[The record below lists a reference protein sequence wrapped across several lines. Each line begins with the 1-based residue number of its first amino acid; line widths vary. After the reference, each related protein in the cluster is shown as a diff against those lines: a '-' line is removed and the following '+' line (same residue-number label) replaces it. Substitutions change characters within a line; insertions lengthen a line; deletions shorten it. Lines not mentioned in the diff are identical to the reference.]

1 MVWVYEEPL
10 TADDRKV
17 QKFLEKRFQK
27 KGYSEKVVK
36 LLTLYHYLKKHKFR
50 SPKQIQEHFFY
61 DKKHERPIFDEKT
74 AKKVYLGLK
83 QKGGG
88 EYPYSNKVI
97 QLTGEFIKSYDP
109 TPVSGLVENG
119 FWLIKQPSEML
130 KGVIGEGPYEL
141 ASLGVNGLIE
151 TGVSSVNGVAMTVAG
166 PIGIGTVGLFTG
178 IAAAVGAALA
188 MVQGDFGQAVV
199 HVVNFLP
206 GIGPAV
212 VKGMTKLEKLGTTI
226 ARRRQQIV
234 NIPLVGETINSVVPD
249 LGVQSAAVQPVEAV
263 QPVAAAAAAA
273 GGNRFSTRRRN
284 LLKCPK
290 TLRNK
295 CV

>member
-10 TADDRKV
+10 TADERRV

-36 LLTLYHYLKKHKFR
+36 LLILYLHLKKSKFR

-61 DKKHERPIFDEKT
+61 DKKHEHPVFDEKT

-88 EYPYSNKVI
+88 EYPFTKRAI
-97 QLTGEFIKSYDP
+97 ELAGEFVKSYDP

-119 FWLIKQPSEML
+119 FWLIKQPAEIL
-130 KGVIGEGPYEL
+130 KGAIGTGPYEL
-141 ASLGVNGLIE
+141 ASQGVNGLIE
-151 TGVSSVNGVAMTVAG
+151 TGVSGVNGVAIGVAG
-166 PIGIGTVGLFTG
+166 PVGIATVGLFTG

-206 GIGPAV
+206 GIGPPILKA
-212 VKGMTKLEKLGTTI
+212 MTKLESMGRNVTRYRK
-226 ARRRQQIV
+226 QIE
-234 NIPLVGETINSVVPD
+234 NIPLVGETISSVVPD
-249 LGVQSAAVQPVEAV
+249 LKVPVKDT
-263 QPVAAAAAAA
+263 AAAAAA
-273 GGNRFSTRRRN
+273 GKRFSTRRRSI
-284 LLKCPK
+284 LKCPK
-290 TLRNK
+290 TRRNK
-295 CV
+295 CAMF

>member
-10 TADDRKV
+10 TADERRV
-17 QKFLEKRFQK
+17 QRFLEKRFQK

-36 LLTLYHYLKKHKFR
+36 LLILYLHLKKSKFR

-61 DKKHERPIFDEKT
+61 DKNHEHPIFDEKT

-88 EYPYSNKVI
+88 EYGFTDKVI
-97 QLTGEFIKSYDP
+97 IRLAEFIKSYDP
-109 TPVSGLVENG
+109 TPVSGLVQNG

-130 KGVIGEGPYEL
+130 KGAIGEGPYEL

-188 MVQGDFGQAVV
+188 IVQGDFGQAVV

-206 GIGPAV
+206 GIGPAL
-212 VKGMTKLEKLGTTI
+212 VKGMTKLEKFGSTI
-226 ARRRQQIV
+226 ARRRKQIE
-234 NIPLVGETINSVVPD
+234 NIPLVGETISSVVPD
-249 LGVQSAAVQPVEAV
+249 LNVPVKDT
-263 QPVAAAAAAA
+263 AAAAAA
-273 GGNRFSTRRRN
+273 GKRFSTMRRSI
-284 LLKCPK
+284 LKCPK
-290 TLRNK
+290 TRRNK
-295 CV
+295 CAMF